1 MDENYTEIR
10 RETFT
15 KMEVCRETFTKM
27 EVCRETFTKMEV
39 CRETFTETETLKE
52 TCNGYRATSGNKS
65 TWVEPPNTETSLVD
79 VVKTADSMGVRCSKA
94 SVNQVSDCP
103 QNKVGGSRLIPVF
116 ITMCVVAVIIFAWN
130 LFVPAAQM
138 NIADGTNLIV
148 NMRQFFDPT
157 LVSAGGHLRPLLSD
171 VSEE

>member
-15 KMEVCRETFTKM
+15 KMK
-27 EVCRETFTKMEV
+27 VCRETFTKMEV

-65 TWVEPPNTETSLVD
+65 TWVEPPNAETSLID

-103 QNKVGGSRLIPVF
+103 QNKVGGSRLIPGF
-116 ITMCVVAVIIFAWN
+116 ITMCITMCVVAVIIFVWN
-130 LFVPAAQM
+130 FFVPAAQM
-138 NIADGTNLIV
+138 NIADGTTLIV
-148 NMRQFFDPT
+148 NMRQFFGPT
-157 LVSAGGHLRPLLSD
+157 LVTVGGIIAPYYRTYLRNKK
-171 VSEE
+171 